1 MTRVADVMAQQVI
14 TADPQMIL
22 AEVARRMKEH
32 DIGALPVVGADGR
45 LLGIVTDR
53 DIVVRALSEAK
64 DGNLRVADVMTPN
77 PVTITPDRPLLE
89 AAKLMAEHQIRRL
102 IVVEGGRVVG
112 MLSVKDLAET
122 EEGFRFVDTVIREVS
137 ETVEEH
143 GAEVH

>member
-1 MTRVADVMAQQVI
+1 VTRVADVMARQVV
-14 TADPQMIL
+14 TADSQITL

-32 DIGALPVVGADGR
+32 DIGALPVVGADGK

-53 DIVVRALSEAK
+53 DIVVRALSEAR
-64 DGNLRVADVMTPN
+64 DGNLRVVDVMTPN
-77 PVTITPDRPLLE
+77 PITIAPDRPLRE

-102 IVVEGGRVVG
+102 VVVEDGHIVG
-112 MLSVKDLAET
+112 MLSMKDFTEA
-122 EEGFRFVDTVIREVS
+122 EEGFRVVDTVIREVS